1 MDESW
6 LVDEAAW
13 AALGPYRTAPG
24 TVVADSGRLRWF
36 RTRIRYEGFN
46 GILWARLDVRDLAGA
61 VEHALGPFR
70 EAGLPMLWHF
80 GPTSSPSALP
90 RALEA
95 AGLTHYE
102 DEPGMVADLGA
113 LGPAPAVPGALEIR
127 QVGDRDEL
135 AAWCRVLAGA
145 PPDADLG
152 SLVALRAPGALGP
165 EPPAPHLLGLLDGTP
180 VGCAA
185 VFVGDRRAGPPAAA
199 WVESVVTAAGARR
212 LGIGSAITHACL
224 GLARARGL
232 GRAALTASPD
242 GAGIYRR
249 LGFRERC
256 QVSRYLHPAPG

>member
-1 MDESW
+1 MDERR

-36 RTRIRYEGFN
+36 RTGIRYEGFN
-46 GILWARLDVRDLAGA
+46 GILWARLEGRDLAGA
-61 VEHALGPFR
+61 VEQALGPFR
-70 EAGLPMLWHF
+70 EAGLPMLWHL
-80 GPTSSPSALP
+80 GPTSSPPTLA

-95 AGLTHYE
+95 AGLSHYE

-113 LGPAPAVPGALEIR
+113 LGPAPAAPAALEIR
-127 QVGDRDEL
+127 PVRDRADL
-135 AAWCRVLAGA
+135 ADWCRVLAGA
-145 PPDADLG
+145 PPEADLG

-185 VFVGDRRAGPPAAA
+185 VFVGDRRTGPPAA
-199 WVESVVTAAGARR
+199 WVESVVTAADARG
-212 LGIGSAITHACL
+212 LGIGSAVTHACL
-224 GLARARGL
+224 TLARARGL

-242 GAGIYRR
+242 GARIYRR

-256 QVSRYLHPAPG
+256 RVSRYLHPAPG